1 MDGDTIAGIASGMGG
16 GIGVIRVS
24 GPDAFYIVSS
34 IFRTKKFLNS
44 FKKESTEQNLFM
56 KKETEELKYSKNNE
70 TKEQKYFKNNE
81 TIDQKYSIKNEAKE
95 QRSSKKNKP
104 KEQKYFKNNE
114 VVDQKYFTKEKIWDS
129 DYLLKKESH
138 TIQYGFIIDEND
150 EVLDEV
156 ILLLMK
162 APRSYTCEDVIEI
175 DCHGGAF
182 VLQKILKLLVRKGA
196 RLAEPGEFTK
206 RAFLHGRID
215 LSQAEA
221 VMKMISS
228 KSEFALDTAVRQ
240 LEGSLSKYISEIR
253 EVLLYHMGEIE
264 AALDDPEHYSL
275 EGYSFQLKSIVEEQM
290 KKLDLLLKNFD
301 NGRMKSEGIQ
311 TVIVGK
317 PNAGKSS
324 LMNLLLDE
332 ERAIVTNVAGTT
344 RDILEESFRLGDLVL
359 NLVDTAGIRET
370 EDAVESIG
378 VRKAVDYLKQADF
391 VIYVVDI
398 SDSFQEE
405 DKDIISLLEEKKG
418 VILLNK
424 SDVET
429 ESSFDVSPFSVLGWK
444 KILFSAKEGIG
455 LKDLEEHI
463 TELFLQGEI
472 SYNDQVY
479 LTSLRHKE
487 AVEQARK
494 SLEQVL
500 FGIDDGMP
508 EDVLMVD
515 LMDAYSGLGLIGGET
530 ASEDLVNKIFEEFC
544 MGK

>member
-1 MDGDTIAGIASGMGG
+1 MDGDTIVGIASGMGG

-24 GPDAFYIVSS
+24 GPDAFHVAGC
-34 IFRTKKFLNS
+34 IFRTKKYLNS
-44 FKKESTEQNLFM
+44 SRKK
-56 KKETEELKYSKNNE
+56 
-70 TKEQKYFKNNE
+70 
-81 TIDQKYSIKNEAKE
+81 A
-95 QRSSKKNKP
+95 
-104 KEQKYFKNNE
+104 
-114 VVDQKYFTKEKIWDS
+114 WDN

-162 APRSYTCEDVIEI
+162 APRSYTCEDVVEI
-175 DCHGGAF
+175 DCHGGSL
-182 VLQKILKLLVRKGA
+182 VLQKILKLLIRKGA

-240 LEGSLSKYISEIR
+240 LEGSLSKYIFEIR

-264 AALDDPEHYSL
+264 SALDDPEHYSL
-275 EGYSFQLKSIVEEQM
+275 EGYSVRLKRVIEEQM
-290 KKLDLLLKNFD
+290 EKLDFLLKNFD

-370 EDAVESIG
+370 EDTVESIG
-378 VRKAVDYLKQADF
+378 VKKAVDYLKQADF

-398 SDSFQEE
+398 SDSFHDE
-405 DKDIISLLEEKKG
+405 DREIISLLSEKKG

-429 ESSFDVSPFSVLGWK
+429 ESEFDFSPFSVLGWK
-444 KILFSAKEGIG
+444 KILFSAKEGSG
-455 LKDLEEHI
+455 LKELEQYI
-463 TELFLQGEI
+463 TELFLKGEI

-479 LTSLRHKE
+479 LTSVRHKE
-487 AVEQARK
+487 AVEQARE
-494 SLEQVL
+494 SLNQVL
-500 FGIDDGMP
+500 FGISDGMP

>member
-1 MDGDTIAGIASGMGG
+1 MEGDTIAGIASGMGG
-16 GIGVIRVS
+16 GIGIIRVS
-24 GPDAFYIVSS
+24 GPDSFLITGRL
-34 IFRTKKFLNS
+34 FRTKKFIVS
-44 FKKESTEQNLFM
+44 SRKE
-56 KKETEELKYSKNNE
+56 
-70 TKEQKYFKNNE
+70 
-81 TIDQKYSIKNEAKE
+81 
-95 QRSSKKNKP
+95 
-104 KEQKYFKNNE
+104 
-114 VVDQKYFTKEKIWDS
+114 IWDDS
-129 DYLLKKESH
+129 FLLKKESH
-138 TIQYGFIIDEND
+138 TIQYGFIVDEKN
-150 EVLDEV
+150 EILDEV

-162 APRSYTCEDVIEI
+162 APKSYTCEDVIEI
-175 DCHGGAF
+175 DCHGGAL
-182 VLQKILKLLVRKGA
+182 VLQKILKLLLKNGA

-221 VMKMISS
+221 VMNLISS
-228 KSEFALDTAVRQ
+228 KSEFALDTAVKQ
-240 LEGSLSKYISEIR
+240 LEGKLSKYISEIR

-275 EGYSFQLKSIVEEQM
+275 EGYSGKLKQVIGELL
-290 KKLDLLLKNFD
+290 KKLDFLLDNFD
-301 NGRMKSEGIQ
+301 NGRMKSEGIR

-344 RDILEESFRLGDLVL
+344 RDILEETLKLGDLVL

-370 EDAVESIG
+370 DDTVESIG
-378 VRKAVDYLKQADF
+378 VKKAVDYLNHADF

-398 SDSFQEE
+398 SDSFNE
-405 DKDIISLLEEKKG
+405 DEKEIISLLKEKKG

-429 ESSFDVSPFSVLGWK
+429 EIKFDLSPFSVLGWK
-444 KILFSAKEGIG
+444 QISFSAKEGIG
-455 LKDLEEHI
+455 LKELEEYI
-463 TELFLQGEI
+463 TELFIRGDI
-472 SYNDQVY
+472 SYNDQIY
-479 LTSLRHKE
+479 LTSVRHKE
-487 AVEQARK
+487 AVEQAK
-494 SLEQVL
+494 VSLEQVVL
-500 FGIDDGMP
+500 GIDDGMP

-530 ASEDLVNKIFEEFC
+530 ASENLVNKIFEEFC